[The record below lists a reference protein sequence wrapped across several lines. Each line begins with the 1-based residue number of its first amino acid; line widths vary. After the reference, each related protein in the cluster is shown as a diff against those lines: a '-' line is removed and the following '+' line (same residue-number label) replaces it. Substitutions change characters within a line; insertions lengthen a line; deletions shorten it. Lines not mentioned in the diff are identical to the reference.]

1 MSTKNFWQMR
11 SQLDALKLVTEGLT
25 SVDKGDHLEITP
37 DHMKKPMYKGTAIE
51 HRGNPEHYGP
61 DGHAALDKH
70 VSEVVKNPEKNTAFK
85 SADSYTKQHLGTGYE
100 FHDEKPKSSLRK
112 QYVIGKTYDL
122 ATQNHPDY
130 KKAVFDG
137 YAKHRPDIVKQTKAT
152 DYDSLV
158 QGSYKHVAKET
169 NKQFEHLPV
178 KTQFHDGHMGY
189 HNSGEMMRDIHGHNN
204 LTVYRGGDKH
214 EFLHHTDKTGLNE
227 NEKFRA
233 VHDYYGHAIHGN
245 QFGPKGE
252 EVAWHSH
259 KKMFSHGASVAMTAE
274 TRGQNS
280 YVNYTHANL
289 STQKEMEG
297 HRASK
302 RAALNA
308 GDHVGAAQADAHLRE
323 AGGKWNYAKQASV
336 ALPHEM
342 LHPHFDGHAPDS
354 IKHLLHDP
362 AAKASGGVY
371 DVHKDHLGLAD
382 LARHHNTSSH
392 THMGGGV
399 LDRDNAHADLKHIAA
414 VHGYTKLSHNP
425 FKG

>member
-1 MSTKNFWQMR
+1 MSKNFWQMR
-11 SQLDALKLVTEGLT
+11 SQLDALKLVTEALT

-37 DHMKKPMYKGTAIE
+37 HALQKPKHSGTAIE
-51 HRGNPEHYGP
+51 HRNNPGHYGTA
-61 DGHAALDKH
+61 GHAALDEH
-70 VSEVVKNPEKNTAFK
+70 VKGVLKNPESNHVFK
-85 SADSYTKQHLGTGYE
+85 SADSYTQQHLGTKYD

-112 QYVIGKTYDL
+112 QYAIGKTYDL
-122 ATQNHPDY
+122 ATSGHEEY
-130 KKAVFDG
+130 KRATFDG
-137 YAKHRPDIVKQTKAT
+137 YVKNRPDIIKQTKAH

-169 NKQFEHLPV
+169 NQQFEHMPV
-178 KTQFHDGHMGY
+178 KTQYHDGHMGY
-189 HNSGEMMRDIHGHNN
+189 HNSGEMLRDIHGHSN
-204 LTVYRGGDKH
+204 LTVYRGGDRH
-214 EFLHHTDKTGLNE
+214 EFLHHTDETGLNE

-233 VHDYYGHAIHGN
+233 VHDYYGHGVHGN

-259 KKMFSHGASVAMTAE
+259 KKMFSPGAQVAMTSE

-289 STQKEMEG
+289 GTQKAMEG
-297 HRASK
+297 HRAEK
-302 RAALNA
+302 RSALAA
-308 GDHVGAAQADAHLRE
+308 GDHAGAAHADEKLRE

-342 LHPHFDGHAPDS
+342 LHPHYDGAAPKS
-354 IKHLLHDP
+354 IAHLLHDP
-362 AAKASGGVY
+362 ESKMNPTY
-371 DVHKDHLGLAD
+371 DVHKDHLGLSE

-392 THMGGGV
+392 TQMGGGV
-399 LDRDNAHADLKHIAA
+399 LDRENAHADLKHIAGI
-414 VHGYTKLSHNP
+414 HGYTKLSHNP

>member
-1 MSTKNFWQMR
+1 MSKNFWQMR
-11 SQLDALKLVTEGLT
+11 AHLDALKLITEAT
-25 SVDKGDHLEITP
+25 AVDKGDHLEVTP
-37 DHMKKPMYKGTAIE
+37 TTLTKPKFKGTAIE
-51 HRGNPEHYGP
+51 HRNNPEHYGAS
-61 DGHAALDKH
+61 GHKSLDEH
-70 VSEVVKNPEKNTAFK
+70 VKSVLADPSKNSVAK
-85 SADSYTKQHLGTGYE
+85 SADSYTKEHLGHGYDM
-100 FHDEKPKSSLRK
+100 HDDKPKSSLRK
-112 QYVIGKTYDL
+112 QYAVGKTYDL
-122 ATQNHPDY
+122 ATSGHPEY
-130 KKAVFDG
+130 KKSVFDG

-158 QGSYKHVAKET
+158 HGSYKHVAKEV
-169 NKQFEHLPV
+169 NKQFEHMPV
-178 KTQFHDGHMGY
+178 KTQYHDGHLGY
-189 HNSGEMMRDIHGHNN
+189 HNSGEMLRDIHGHSN

-214 EFLHHTDKTGLNE
+214 EFLHHKDKTGLNE

-233 VHDYYGHAIHGN
+233 VHDYYGHGIHGN

-259 KKMFSHGASVAMTAE
+259 RKMFSHGAAVAMTSE

-297 HRASK
+297 HRKDK

-308 GDHVGAAQADAHLRE
+308 GDVHGANEADGKLRE
-323 AGGKWNYAKQASV
+323 AGSKWNYAKQASV

-342 LHPHFDGHAPDS
+342 LHPHYDGHVPSHIA
-354 IKHLLHDP
+354 HLLHDP
-362 AAKASGGVY
+362 ASHENPTY

-392 THMGGGV
+392 TQMGGGV
-399 LDRDNAHADLKHIAA
+399 LDRENAHADLKHIAG
-414 VHGYTKLSHNP
+414 VHGYSKLSHNP

>member
-1 MSTKNFWQMR
+1 MSKSFWQMR
-11 SQLDALKLVTEGLT
+11 AHLDALKLITEAT
-25 SVDKGDHLEITP
+25 AIDKGSHLEVTP
-37 DHMKKPMYKGTAIE
+37 TTLQKPKFKGTAIE
-51 HRGNPEHYGP
+51 HRGNPEHYGSG
-61 DGHAALDKH
+61 GHKSLDEH
-70 VSEVVKNPEKNTAFK
+70 VKSVLADPSKNSVAK
-85 SADSYTKQHLGTGYE
+85 SADSYTKQNLGHGYDM
-100 FHDEKPKSSLRK
+100 HDDKPKSSLRK
-112 QYVIGKTYDL
+112 QYAVGKTYDL
-122 ATQNHPDY
+122 ATSGHAEY

-137 YAKHRPDIVKQTKAT
+137 YAKHRPDIVKQTKAH

-158 QGSYKHVAKET
+158 QGSYKHVAKEV
-169 NKQFEHLPV
+169 NKQFEHMPV
-178 KTQFHDGHMGY
+178 KTQYHDGHMGY
-189 HNSGEMMRDIHGHNN
+189 HNSGEMLRDIHGHSN

-233 VHDYYGHAIHGN
+233 VHDYYGHGIHGN

-259 KKMFSHGASVAMTAE
+259 KKMFSHGAGVAMTSE

-308 GDHVGAAQADAHLRE
+308 GDVHGANEADHKLRE

-342 LHPHFDGHAPDS
+342 LHPHYDGNVPSHIA
-354 IKHLLHDP
+354 HLLHDP
-362 AAKASGGVY
+362 ASHENPTY

-392 THMGGGV
+392 TQMGGGV
-399 LDRDNAHADLKHIAA
+399 LDRENAHADLKHIAS
-414 VHGYTKLSHNP
+414 VHGYSKLSHNP
-425 FKG
+425 YQD